1 MTPAMMRLDECIIR
15 SGIGSRD
22 RDIYYEWAPLW
33 SMSEKEK
40 ADVFKT
46 KADAARQLVG
56 TSPGQEIIP
65 REAVSDALVNALVED
80 GALPG
85 LDSAIDEY
93 GKLSEQEVDPG
104 ERRAATLDPDLR

>member
-1 MTPAMMRLDECIIR
+1 
-15 SGIGSRD
+15 
-22 RDIYYEWAPLW
+22 
-33 SMSEKEK
+33 MSEKEK

-80 GALPG
+80 GSLPG
-85 LDSAIDEY
+85 LDAAIEEY
-93 GKLSEQEVDPG
+93 GKLSEQEPSEDELAAAAVAQSIQ
-104 ERRAATLDPDLR
+104 ER